1 MSIKTVE
8 FLLRQGM
15 AVNKLVLL
23 FCLQLTAGASVMSLS
38 KAAHISLYSQAALK
52 KPPALMA
59 FGPSIGHR
67 PRLKFGLA
75 TKSGRVNC
83 GYLGQNLIIAD
94 FNNHGDPFD
103 SEGKVR
109 GLSPFPPPGKQ
120 QRQRIDVN
128 TNTGW
133 QEEGEHHPAN
143 RRLQSPPLLTP
154 PCLGPA
160 INSPAT
166 QQLLRTN
173 NLTACYVVLLLSLN

>member
-1 MSIKTVE
+1 MSTKTVE

-109 GLSPFPPPGKQ
+109 GLSPFPPPTASSSGSGSMLTQTPAGRRKESTTLPT
-120 QRQRIDVN
+120 DVSKA
-128 TNTGW
+128 
-133 QEEGEHHPAN
+133 HLSLLHPA
-143 RRLQSPPLLTP
+143 LVQP
-154 PCLGPA
+154 
-160 INSPAT
+160 
-166 QQLLRTN
+166 
-173 NLTACYVVLLLSLN
+173 

>member
-1 MSIKTVE
+1 
-8 FLLRQGM
+8 M

-133 QEEGEHHPAN
+133 QEEGGAPPCPPPPLPTDVSKAHLSLLHPA
-143 RRLQSPPLLTP
+143 LVQP
-154 PCLGPA
+154 
-160 INSPAT
+160 
-166 QQLLRTN
+166 
-173 NLTACYVVLLLSLN
+173 

>member
-1 MSIKTVE
+1 ME

-109 GLSPFPPPGKQ
+109 GLSPFPP
-120 QRQRIDVN
+120 RQAAAAADR
-128 TNTGW
+128 
-133 QEEGEHHPAN
+133 
-143 RRLQSPPLLTP
+143 
-154 PCLGPA
+154 C
-160 INSPAT
+160 
-166 QQLLRTN
+166 
-173 NLTACYVVLLLSLN
+173 

>member
-1 MSIKTVE
+1 MSTKTVE

-23 FCLQLTAGASVMSLS
+23 FCLQLTAGASVMSLDRLTPLS

-109 GLSPFPPPGKQ
+109 GLSPFPPPASSSGSGSMLTQTPAGRRKESTTLPT
-120 QRQRIDVN
+120 DVSKA
-128 TNTGW
+128 
-133 QEEGEHHPAN
+133 HLSLLHPA
-143 RRLQSPPLLTP
+143 LVQP
-154 PCLGPA
+154 
-160 INSPAT
+160 
-166 QQLLRTN
+166 
-173 NLTACYVVLLLSLN
+173 

>member
-1 MSIKTVE
+1 
-8 FLLRQGM
+8 M

-23 FCLQLTAGASVMSLS
+23 FCLQLTAGASVMSLDRLTPLS

-109 GLSPFPPPGKQ
+109 GLSPFPP
-120 QRQRIDVN
+120 RQAAAAADR
-128 TNTGW
+128 
-133 QEEGEHHPAN
+133 
-143 RRLQSPPLLTP
+143 
-154 PCLGPA
+154 C
-160 INSPAT
+160 
-166 QQLLRTN
+166 
-173 NLTACYVVLLLSLN
+173 